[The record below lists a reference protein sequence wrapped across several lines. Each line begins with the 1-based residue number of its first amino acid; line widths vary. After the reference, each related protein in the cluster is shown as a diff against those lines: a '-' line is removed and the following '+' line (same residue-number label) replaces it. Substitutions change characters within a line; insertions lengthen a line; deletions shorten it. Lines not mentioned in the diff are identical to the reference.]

1 MIELEKDDLYNN
13 TVDNIFDEKTA
24 EGHQILTFAEIFACQ
39 SPMTVQ
45 QTVAN
50 IQLKMDAEKGKNALK
65 MLQLPAET
73 RTDLVLPGSISGLD
87 VAWSSSNESAISS
100 NGVLFPLAEDTPVT
114 LTATISGESRSFEVK
129 ALARDIA
136 KNLRYSKD
144 GIDQTKNTAS
154 GFDSNTCVVAPEGL
168 LDGLRSY
175 TFLLTVNIKTM
186 TKQPRLYDFGSGS
199 GNSLFLRADA
209 LAAGIKY
216 NGGTTTMVSS
226 NTKLKTG
233 TDYKLAV
240 TYDAATRKTTIYI
253 DGKEDVSGT
262 ANQNEA
268 YQLAEIATDSRNY
281 IGRTQ
286 WWDGAYKADNQD
298 FCGTIDGFRLYDVC
312 LTQKEICEQQGLP
325 FDQKE
330 LPTALQNGDFE
341 GSYSVQAGSGVS
353 SDRAIYVPEG
363 WNVDRSNGN
372 SNDIT
377 ALRTG
382 DFYFDRFFGE
392 LSHPDNHGNQT
403 YWIRQNW
410 GTPTLT
416 LSQELRLPE
425 GKYTFT
431 CDLWKNGLGGDAM
444 VSIATEGGS
453 TVKSESLENKAEWQ
467 HLTLNF
473 ESNGEAAT
481 TISLAAIH
489 NSDGSE
495 KIIGWDNVVLTKE
508 EIDAIESVLPS
519 SMSDKDGETYDLS
532 GRRVTHPRKGIYI
545 QNNKKIVVK

>member
-129 ALARDIA
+129 ALARDIT
-136 KNLRYSKD
+136 KNLRYTKD
-144 GIDQTKNTAS
+144 DIDLTKNTAS

-226 NTKLKTG
+226 TTKLKTG

-431 CDLWKNGLGGDAM
+431 CDLWKSGLGGDAM

-519 SMSDKDGETYDLS
+519 SMNDRDGKTYDLS